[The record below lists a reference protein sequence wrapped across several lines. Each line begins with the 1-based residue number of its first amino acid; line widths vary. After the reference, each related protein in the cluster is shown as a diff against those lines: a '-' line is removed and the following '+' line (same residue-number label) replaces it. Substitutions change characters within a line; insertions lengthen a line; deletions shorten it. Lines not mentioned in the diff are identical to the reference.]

1 MSKCNVIFSF
11 LARLKWNFKLH
22 IVLLF
27 TISFLFPLRYF
38 ISNCFLQAQASADT
52 NNCQVPWLKFLH
64 QWRSPD
70 SWELTPRKSFKDF
83 MQRPL
88 KRQSQ
93 ISAQYFAWS
102 QKFSSFFPPLQ
113 QFIHGDPYKTVKNTI
128 PRL

>member
-70 SWELTPRKSFKDF
+70 SWELTPRKKFQGFHAEAPQKAITDLCSVLRLKPKIQLFLPSFTAVHSW
-83 MQRPL
+83 RPL
-88 KRQSQ
+88 QNC
-93 ISAQYFAWS
+93 
-102 QKFSSFFPPLQ
+102 QKYYP
-113 QFIHGDPYKTVKNTI
+113 
-128 PRL
+128 